1 MIDKNKNIREDSV
14 APSPLERGGVRPHTI
29 ELLAPAK
36 NLECGIEAI
45 KHGADAVYIGAPKY
59 GARAAAGNSIDDL
72 RQLAEY
78 AHQFGAKVYVTLNT
92 IIYDDELAE
101 VESLVWEL
109 YRIGIDALIVQD
121 MALLTM
127 KLPPIEL
134 HASTQT
140 DNRTPE
146 KVQFLYENG
155 FSQVV
160 LARELSLEEIASIH
174 RACPVPLEVFV
185 HGALCVSYSGQCYAS
200 QACFGR
206 SANRGECAQ
215 FCRLPFDLVDA
226 DGRIIERGRHL
237 LSLKD
242 MNRSAHLEAM
252 MDAGVRS
259 FKIEGRLKDV
269 SYVKNVTAYYRGA
282 IDAILARRP
291 EYVRASLGTSTYTF
305 TPQLDKSFNRGFT
318 DYFIT
323 GERSEVYSFATPKA
337 MGEPVGHV
345 KEVGRGY
352 ITVSS
357 VQTFHNGDGL
367 CFVDNQGQLQG
378 FRVNRVEGTRLY
390 PKDMPRTLRVRTPL
404 FRNYDQEFE
413 RLLSRPSA
421 ERRIPIDVSM
431 HDTPQGFSL
440 TMTDGQGCRATVD
453 FARDK
458 EVARTEQR
466 AGIVA
471 QLSKLGGTI
480 FVAGKVDVDFAD
492 NWFIPSSVVAD
503 MRRAVVEEL
512 GKLKASPPDN
522 SQARLLGADKPA
534 VVATDA
540 LRVCPR
546 REGACRHHGAEFPS
560 SGGVRGGLTYL
571 ANVANH
577 RAEEFYRARGAEE
590 VAPAYELS
598 APRRATLMFCRH
610 CLRYAMGWC
619 PHRGGKPSPY
629 REPYTLVSADG
640 KRFTLSFDCK
650 ACVMQVR
657 EK

>member
-1 MIDKNKNIREDSV
+1 MR
-14 APSPLERGGVRPHTI
+14 I

-59 GARAAAGNSIDDL
+59 GARAAAGNSLDDL

-101 VESLVWEL
+101 VEGLVWDL

-160 LARELSLEEIASIH
+160 LARELSLDEIAAIH
-174 RACPVPLEVFV
+174 RACPVPLEAFV

-269 SYVKNVTAYYRGA
+269 SYVKNVTAYYRVA

-291 EYVRASLGTSTYTF
+291 EYERASQGVSTYTF

-352 ITVSS
+352 IAVSS
-357 VQTFHNGDGL
+357 VHTFHNGDGL
-367 CFVDNQGQLQG
+367 CFIDEQGQLQG

-413 RLLSRPSA
+413 RLLARPSA
-421 ERRIPIDVSM
+421 ERRIPVDISLC
-431 HDTPQGFSL
+431 DTPQGFSL
-440 TMTDGQGCRATVD
+440 TLTDELGHSATVNI
-453 FARDK
+453 ARDK
-458 EVARTEQR
+458 EPARTEQR
-466 AGIVA
+466 AGIES

-480 FVAGKVDVDFAD
+480 FVAGRVEVHFAD
-492 NWFIPSSVVAD
+492 NWFIPSSVLAD
-503 MRRAVVEEL
+503 MRRTAVEEL
-512 GKLKASPPDN
+512 CKLKIESLNLKIGKASVKHRNFNEGNYPDGN
-522 SQARLLGADKPA
+522 CQLAQLSLDNVRCK
-534 VVATDA
+534 
-540 LRVCPR
+540 
-546 REGACRHHGAEFPS
+546 S
-560 SGGVRGGLTYL
+560 SSKLDSHSLAQTLSIVNCQLNYL
-571 ANVANH
+571 SNIANH
-577 RAEEFYRARGAEE
+577 RATEFYRARGAEE

-598 APRRATLMFCRH
+598 MPRHATLMFCRH

-619 PHRGGKPSPY
+619 PHSGGKSSPY
-629 REPYTLVSADG
+629 REPYSLVSADG

-650 ACVMQVR
+650 ACVMQVK

>member
-1 MIDKNKNIREDSV
+1 MQVN
-14 APSPLERGGVRPHTI
+14 GI

-45 KHGADAVYIGAPKY
+45 RHGADAVYIGAPKY

-72 RQLAEY
+72 RQLADY
-78 AHQFGAKVYVTLNT
+78 AHQFGARVYVTLNT
-92 IIYDDELAE
+92 IVYDDELVE
-101 VESLVWEL
+101 VEALVWQL

-127 KLPPIEL
+127 NLPPIEL

-146 KVQFLYENG
+146 KVQFLHSVG

-160 LARELSLEEIASIH
+160 LARELSLDDIAKIH
-174 RACPVPLEVFV
+174 GACPVPLEVFV

-215 FCRLPFDLVDA
+215 FCRLPFTLEDA
-226 DGRIIERGRHL
+226 DGRIIERDRHL

-269 SYVKNVTAYYRGA
+269 TYVKNITAYYRQA
-282 IDAILARRP
+282 IDKILARRP
-291 EYVRASLGTSTYTF
+291 EYRRASQGVSSYTF
-305 TPQLDKSFNRGFT
+305 MPQPDKSFNRGFT
-318 DYFIT
+318 DYYIT
-323 GERSEVYSFATPKA
+323 GRRTDVTSFATPKSV
-337 MGEPVGHV
+337 GEPIGHI
-345 KEVGRGY
+345 KEVGRGF

-357 VQTFHNGDGL
+357 AKALHNGDGL
-367 CFVDNQGQLQG
+367 CYIDERGLLQG
-378 FRVNRVEGTRLY
+378 FRVNRVEGTRLFL
-390 PKDMPRTLRVRTPL
+390 KDMPRTLRARTPL

-421 ERRIPIDVSM
+421 ERRIPVALRLYEVPFGFALTISDA
-431 HDTPQGFSL
+431 QGRNATVSL
-440 TMTDGQGCRATVD
+440 TC
-453 FARDK
+453 DK
-458 EVARTEQR
+458 EPARTEQR
-466 AGIVA
+466 AGIEA
-471 QLSKLGGTI
+471 QLAKLGGTI
-480 FVAGKVDVDFAD
+480 LMAERVDIDFTA

-503 MRRAVVEEL
+503 MRRRAVEAYERACR
-512 GKLKASPPDN
+512 LKNEN
-522 SQARLLGADKPA
+522 SK
-534 VVATDA
+534 
-540 LRVCPR
+540 LRVTS
-546 REGACRHHGAEFPS
+546 AAS
-560 SGGVRGGLTYL
+560 STKSSLSVNGQLSYL
-571 ANVANH
+571 ANIANQ
-577 RAEEFYRARGAEE
+577 RAEGFYRAHGA
-590 VAPAYELS
+590 VQVSPAYELN
-598 APRRATLMFCRH
+598 APKGAALMFCRH

-619 PHRGGKPSPY
+619 PRNGGIKSPY

-640 KRFTLSFDCK
+640 RRFALEFDCK
-650 ACVMQVR
+650 QCIMMVK

>member
-1 MIDKNKNIREDSV
+1 MK
-14 APSPLERGGVRPHTI
+14 I

-45 KHGADAVYIGAPKY
+45 RHGADAVYIGAPKY
-59 GARAAAGNSIDDL
+59 GARAAASNSLDDL

-78 AHQFGAKVYVTLNT
+78 AHLFGAKVYVTLNT
-92 IIYDDELAE
+92 IIYDDELDE
-101 VESLVWEL
+101 VESLVWQL

-127 KLPPIEL
+127 NLPPIAL

-146 KVQFLYENG
+146 KVKFLYENG

-160 LARELSLEEIASIH
+160 LARELSLEEIAAIH
-174 RACPVPLEVFV
+174 RACPVPLEAFV

-226 DGRIIERGRHL
+226 DGRIIEKNRHL

-252 MDAGVRS
+252 MDAGVCS

-269 SYVKNVTAYYRGA
+269 SYVKNVTAYYRQA
-282 IDAILARRP
+282 IDAVLSRRP
-291 EYVRASLGTSTYTF
+291 EYKRASLGVCTYTF

-318 DYFIT
+318 DYFLT
-323 GERSEVYSFATPKA
+323 GRSEVYSFASPKSV
-337 MGEPVGHV
+337 GEPIGNI

-352 ITVSS
+352 FSVSS
-357 VQTFHNGDGL
+357 DKALHNGDGL
-367 CFVDNQGQLQG
+367 CFIDERGQLQG

-390 PKDMPRTLRVRTPL
+390 PKEMPRGLTTRTSL
-404 FRNYDQEFE
+404 FRNYDQDFE

-421 ERRIPIDVSM
+421 ERRIPIYIYICDFSF
-431 HDTPQGFSL
+431 GFSL
-440 TMTDGQGCRATVD
+440 TLTDEEGNSATVN
-453 FARDK
+453 FTRDK
-458 EVARTEQR
+458 ELARTEQR
-466 AGIVA
+466 AGIEA

-480 FVAGKVDVDFAD
+480 FMAKNVEVDFSD
-492 NWFIPSSVVAD
+492 NWFIPSSVVAE
-503 MRRAVVEEL
+503 MRRAGVEAFARAR
-512 GKLKASPPDN
+512 KLKNQSAEYDKPKTTLPNGNN
-522 SQARLLGADKPA
+522 SQ
-534 VVATDA
+534 
-540 LRVCPR
+540 
-546 REGACRHHGAEFPS
+546 
-560 SGGVRGGLTYL
+560 LTYL
-571 ANVANH
+571 ANIANH
-577 RAEEFYRARGAEE
+577 RAADFYRARGVETI
-590 VAPAYELS
+590 APAYELN
-598 APRRATLMFCRH
+598 APRGATLMFCRH

-619 PHRGGKPSPY
+619 PHRGGKLSPY

-640 KRFTLSFDCK
+640 KRFALTFDCRQ
-650 ACVMQVR
+650 CVMMVK

>member
-1 MIDKNKNIREDSV
+1 MMTEKEHNACTASK
-14 APSPLERGGVRPHTI
+14 AGAKPTI

-45 KHGADAVYIGAPKY
+45 RHGADAVYIGAPKY
-59 GARAAAGNSIDDL
+59 GARAAAGNSLDDL

-78 AHQFGAKVYVTLNT
+78 AHLFGAKVYVTLNT
-92 IIYDDELAE
+92 IIYDDELTE
-101 VESLVWEL
+101 VEDLVWEL

-146 KVQFLYENG
+146 KVRFLYENG

-160 LARELSLEEIASIH
+160 LARELSLQDIEAIH
-174 RACPVPLEVFV
+174 RACPVPLEAFV

-226 DGRIIERGRHL
+226 DNRIIERGRYL

-269 SYVKNVTAYYRGA
+269 SYVKNVVAYYRQA
-282 IDAILARRP
+282 IDAILTRRP
-291 EYVRASLGTSTYTF
+291 EYARASQGVSTYTF
-305 TPQLDKSFNRGFT
+305 IPQLDKSFNRGFT

-337 MGEPVGHV
+337 VGEPVGYV
-345 KEVGRGY
+345 NEVGRGY
-352 ITVSS
+352 VTVLST
-357 VQTFHNGDGL
+357 QTFHNGDGL
-367 CFVDNQGQLQG
+367 CFIDDQGQLRG

-390 PKDMPRTLRVRTPL
+390 PKDMPRMLRVRTPL

-421 ERRIPIDVSM
+421 ERRIPVDILLR
-431 HDTPQGFSL
+431 DTPQGFSL
-440 TMTDGQGCRATVD
+440 TMTDEQGGELTVNLV
-453 FARDK
+453 RDK
-458 EVARTEQR
+458 ELARSEQR
-466 AGIVA
+466 AGIEN

-480 FVAGKVDVDFAD
+480 FVARNIKIEFSD
-492 NWFIPSSVVAD
+492 NWFIPSSILAD
-503 MRRAVVEEL
+503 LRRTVVEE
-512 GKLKASPPDN
+512 KTASLSRKERTCERSEEKQSSIDC
-522 SQARLLGADKPA
+522 GA
-534 VVATDA
+534 VSSSRG
-540 LRVCPR
+540 RV
-546 REGACRHHGAEFPS
+546 
-560 SGGVRGGLTYL
+560 SGPLTYL
-571 ANVANH
+571 SNVANH
-577 RAEEFYRARGAEE
+577 RAMDFYRACGAED

-598 APRRATLMFCRH
+598 APRKATLMFCRH

-640 KRFTLSFDCK
+640 KRFALTFDCK
-650 ACVMQVR
+650 ECVMLVK

>member
-1 MIDKNKNIREDSV
+1 MTTV
-14 APSPLERGGVRPHTI
+14 

-36 NLECGIEAI
+36 NLECGVEAI

-78 AHQFGAKVYVTLNT
+78 AHQFGVKVYVTLNT

-101 VESLVWEL
+101 VEDLVWQL

-127 KLPPIEL
+127 NLPPIEL

-160 LARELSLEEIASIH
+160 LARELSLKEIEAIH
-174 RACPVPLEVFV
+174 RACPVPLEAFV

-226 DGRIIERGRHL
+226 DGRIIERNRHL

-242 MNRSAHLEAM
+242 MNRCTHLEAM

-269 SYVKNVTAYYRGA
+269 SYVKNVTASYRQA

-291 EYVRASLGTSTYTF
+291 EYKRASQGVSTYTF

-323 GERSEVYSFATPKA
+323 GQRSEVYSFATPKA
-337 MGEPVGHV
+337 VGEPVGHV
-345 KEVGRGY
+345 KEIGRGY
-352 ITVSS
+352 VTVSS
-357 VQTFHNGDGL
+357 TKAFHNGDGL
-367 CFVDNQGQLQG
+367 CFIDEQGQLQG
-378 FRVNRVEGTRLY
+378 FRVNRVEDTRLY
-390 PKDMPRTLRVRTPL
+390 PKEMPRTLRTRTTL

-421 ERRIPIDVSM
+421 ERRIPVDVLFR
-431 HDTPQGFSL
+431 DIPQGFSL
-440 TMTDGQGCRATVD
+440 MITDGQGLCATVN
-453 FARDK
+453 FAREK
-458 EVARTEQR
+458 ELARTEQR
-466 AGIVA
+466 AGIEA

-480 FVAGKVDVDFAD
+480 FMARKVEVDFTD
-492 NWFIPSSVVAD
+492 NWFLPSSAVAD
-503 MRRAVVEEL
+503 MRRAAVEAYERMSRL
-512 GKLKASPPDN
+512 DFENSKSRQEPCKRHNTARPDGN
-522 SQARLLGADKPA
+522 SQLN
-534 VVATDA
+534 
-540 LRVCPR
+540 
-546 REGACRHHGAEFPS
+546 
-560 SGGVRGGLTYL
+560 YL

-577 RAEEFYRARGAEE
+577 CAAEFYRARGVEDI
-590 VAPAYELS
+590 APAYELK
-598 APRRATLMFCRH
+598 APRGAILMFCRH

-619 PHRGGKPSPY
+619 QIRGGKPSPY

-640 KRFTLSFDCK
+640 KRFTLTFDCK
-650 ACVMQVR
+650 QCVMLV
-657 EK
+657 KDK

>member
-1 MIDKNKNIREDSV
+1 M
-14 APSPLERGGVRPHTI
+14 RPTI

-59 GARAAAGNSIDDL
+59 GARAAAGNSLDDL
-72 RQLAEY
+72 HQLAQY
-78 AHQFGAKVYVTLNT
+78 AHRFGAKVYVTLNT

-101 VESLVWEL
+101 VEQLVWQL

-127 KLPPIEL
+127 NLPPIEL

-146 KVQFLYENG
+146 KVQFLYDNG
-155 FSQVV
+155 FTQVV
-160 LARELSLEEIASIH
+160 LARELSLEQIAAIH
-174 RACPVPLEVFV
+174 RACPVPLEAFV

-269 SYVKNVTAYYRGA
+269 TYVKNVTAHYRQA
-282 IDAILARRP
+282 IDAILARRS
-291 EYVRASLGTSTYTF
+291 EYVRASQGVSTYTF

-318 DYFIT
+318 DYFLT

-337 MGEPVGHV
+337 MGEPLGRA
-345 KEVGRGY
+345 KEVGRNY
-352 ITVSS
+352 LTIATAKAL
-357 VQTFHNGDGL
+357 HNGDGL
-367 CFVDNQGQLQG
+367 CFIDPRGQLQG

-390 PKDMPRTLRVRTPL
+390 PKEMPYGLTPGVPL

-413 RLLSRPSA
+413 RLLARPSA
-421 ERRIPIDVSM
+421 ERRIPVDIHLYDIPFGYALTVT
-431 HDTPQGFSL
+431 DEQGHSS
-440 TMTDGQGCRATVD
+440 TVT

-458 EVARTEQR
+458 ELARTEQR
-466 AGIVA
+466 AGIEA

-480 FVAGKVDVDFAD
+480 LVAKSIMLTLAD

-503 MRRAVVEEL
+503 MRRAAVEAYERTL
-512 GKLKASPPDN
+512 RCHVRPMNPSA
-522 SQARLLGADKPA
+522 KPRGTQP
-534 VVATDA
+534 ATLD
-540 LRVCPR
+540 
-546 REGACRHHGAEFPS
+546 GQ
-560 SGGVRGGLTYL
+560 LTYL
-571 ANVANH
+571 GNVANQ
-577 RAEEFYRARGAEE
+577 RAAEFYRSRG
-590 VAPAYELS
+590 VSTLAPAYELS
-598 APRRATLMFCRH
+598 APRGATLMFCRH

-640 KRFTLSFDCK
+640 KRFALSFDCK
-650 ACVMQVR
+650 QCIMQVKER
-657 EK
+657 

>member
-1 MIDKNKNIREDSV
+1 MSM
-14 APSPLERGGVRPHTI
+14 TI

-36 NLECGIEAI
+36 NLECGVEAI
-45 KHGADAVYIGAPKY
+45 RHGADAVYIGAPKY
-59 GARAAAGNSIDDL
+59 GARAAAGNSLDDL

-78 AHQFGAKVYVTLNT
+78 AHQYGARVYVTLNT

-101 VESLVWEL
+101 VERLAWDL

-146 KVQFLYENG
+146 KVQFLYAQG

-160 LARELSLEEIASIH
+160 LARELSLDDIAAIH
-174 RACPVPLEVFV
+174 RACPVPLEAFV

-226 DGRIIERGRHL
+226 DGRVIERGRHL

-252 MDAGVRS
+252 MDVGVRS

-269 SYVKNVTAYYRGA
+269 TYVKNVTAAYRQA
-282 IDAILARRP
+282 IDAVLARRT
-291 EYVRASLGTSTYTF
+291 EYKRASQGVSTYTF

-323 GERSEVYSFATPKA
+323 GQRSEVYSFATPKA
-337 MGEPVGHV
+337 MGEPVGQV
-345 KEVGRGY
+345 REVGRGY
-352 ITVSS
+352 LVLSS
-357 VQTFHNGDGL
+357 SKEFHNGDGL
-367 CFVDNQGQLQG
+367 CFIDEQGQLQG
-378 FRVNRVEGTRLY
+378 FRVNRVEGERLY
-390 PKDMPRTLRVRTPL
+390 PKEMPRGLRVRTAL
-404 FRNYDQEFE
+404 YRNYDQEFE

-421 ERRIPIDVSM
+421 ERRIPVDILLR
-431 HDTPQGFSL
+431 DTQQGFAL
-440 TMTDGQGCRATVD
+440 TLTDDEGYTSTVT
-453 FARDK
+453 FTRDK

-466 AGIVA
+466 ATLEAGLA
-471 QLSKLGGTI
+471 KLGGTI
-480 FVAGKVDVDFAD
+480 FVASSVEIDFTD

-503 MRRAVVEEL
+503 MRRTAVEALKEL
-512 GKLKASPPDN
+512 KIENSKLKVDSVSRIQNSEFRIQNSP
-522 SQARLLGADKPA
+522 
-534 VVATDA
+534 
-540 LRVCPR
+540 
-546 REGACRHHGAEFPS
+546 
-560 SGGVRGGLTYL
+560 LTYL
-571 ANVANH
+571 ANVANQ
-577 RAEEFYRARGAEE
+577 RAAAFYRSCGATE
-590 VAPAYELS
+590 VQPAYEIS
-598 APRRATLMFCRH
+598 APRGATLMFCRH

-619 PHRGGKPSPY
+619 PHRGGKLSPY

-640 KRFTLSFDCK
+640 ARFKLEFDCK
-650 ACVMQVR
+650 ACIMKVKR
-657 EK
+657 N

>member
-1 MIDKNKNIREDSV
+1 MN
-14 APSPLERGGVRPHTI
+14 I

-45 KHGADAVYIGAPKY
+45 RHGADAVYIGAPKY
-59 GARAAAGNSIDDL
+59 GARAAAGNSLDDL
-72 RQLAEY
+72 RQLASF
-78 AHQFGAKVYVTLNT
+78 AHQYGARVYVTLNT
-92 IIYDDELAE
+92 IIYDDELSE
-101 VESLVWEL
+101 VESLVWDL

-127 KLPPIEL
+127 NLPPIAL

-146 KVQFLYENG
+146 KVQFLHAAG

-160 LARELSLEEIASIH
+160 LARELSLEDIAAIH
-174 RACPVPLEVFV
+174 RACPVPLETFV

-215 FCRLPFDLVDA
+215 FCRLPFTMVDA
-226 DGRIIERGRHL
+226 DGRVIERDRHL

-252 MDAGVRS
+252 MDAGICS

-269 SYVKNVTAYYRGA
+269 TYVKNVTAYYRQA
-282 IDAILARRP
+282 IDKILARRP
-291 EYVRASLGTSTYTF
+291 EYKRASQGVSTYTF

-318 DYFIT
+318 DYYIT
-323 GERSEVYSFATPKA
+323 GKRSDVTSFATPKSV
-337 MGEPVGHV
+337 GEPIGHV
-345 KEVGRGY
+345 KEVARGY

-357 VQTFHNGDGL
+357 PKSLHNGDGL
-367 CFVDNQGQLQG
+367 CYIDESGLLQG
-378 FRVNRVEGTRLY
+378 FRVNKVEGTRLY
-390 PKDMPRTLRVRTPL
+390 LKEMPRTLRPRTPL

-421 ERRIPIDVSM
+421 ERRIPVSM
-431 HDTPQGFSL
+431 HLYEVPFGFAL
-440 TMTDGQGCRATVD
+440 TLTDDCKHQATVTLTCE
-453 FARDK
+453 K
-458 EVARTEQR
+458 EPARTEQR
-466 AGIVA
+466 TGIEA

-480 FVAGKVDVDFAD
+480 LVAASITIDFTN

-503 MRRAVVEEL
+503 MRRRAVEAYEHIS
-512 GKLKASPPDN
+512 KATWSN
-522 SQARLLGADKPA
+522 SQFASHKPKS
-534 VVATDA
+534 T
-540 LRVCPR
+540 
-546 REGACRHHGAEFPS
+546 PS
-560 SGGVRGGLTYL
+560 TPSPVGPLTYL
-571 ANVANH
+571 ANVANR
-577 RAEEFYRARGAEE
+577 RAQEFYQARGAEK
-590 VAPAYELS
+590 VAPAFELS
-598 APRRATLMFCRH
+598 APQGSTLMFCRH

-619 PHRGGKPSPY
+619 PRQGGAKSPF

-640 KRFTLSFDCK
+640 RRFALNFDCK
-650 ACVMQVR
+650 QCIMTVKEA
-657 EK
+657 

>member
-1 MIDKNKNIREDSV
+1 MASRNSNNPEVSV
-14 APSPLERGGVRPHTI
+14 TPSPWERGGVRRSI

-45 KHGADAVYIGAPKY
+45 RHGADAVYIGAPKY

-72 RQLAEY
+72 RQLAAY
-78 AHQFGAKVYVTLNT
+78 AHQFGARVYVTLNT
-92 IIYDDELAE
+92 IIYNDELAE
-101 VESLVWEL
+101 VEALVWQL

-127 KLPPIEL
+127 NLPPIAL
-134 HASTQT
+134 HASTQA

-146 KVQFLYENG
+146 KVQWLYANG

-160 LARELSLEEIASIH
+160 LARELSLKEIEEIH
-174 RACPVPLEVFV
+174 RACPVPLEAFV

-226 DGRIIERGRHL
+226 DGRVIEKNRHL

-252 MDAGVRS
+252 MDAGVCS

-269 SYVKNVTAYYRGA
+269 SYVKNVTAYYRQA

-291 EYVRASLGTSTYTF
+291 EYRRASQGMSTYTF
-305 TPQLDKSFNRGFT
+305 MPQLDKSFNRGFT
-318 DYFIT
+318 DYFLTGKRSDIT
-323 GERSEVYSFATPKA
+323 SFATPKA

-352 ITVSS
+352 IAVSS
-357 VQTFHNGDGL
+357 TKAFHNGDGL
-367 CFVDNQGQLQG
+367 CYIDERGQLQG
-378 FRVNRVEGTRLY
+378 FRVNRVEGIRLY
-390 PKDMPRTLRVRTPL
+390 PKEMPRALCVRTPL
-404 FRNYDQEFE
+404 FRNYDMEFE

-421 ERRIPIDVSM
+421 ERRIPIDIRLREVAF
-431 HDTPQGFSL
+431 GFAL
-440 TMTDGQGCRATVD
+440 TFTDELGRSATVS
-453 FARDK
+453 FNRDK
-458 EVARTEQR
+458 ELARTEQR
-466 AGIVA
+466 AGIEA

-480 FVAGKVDVDFAD
+480 LMVRSVEIDFTD
-492 NWFIPSSVVAD
+492 NWFIPSSVVAE
-503 MRRAVVEEL
+503 MRRMAVEAYGRM
-512 GKLKASPPDN
+512 GKLKIDN
-522 SQARLLGADKPA
+522 LE
-534 VVATDA
+534 
-540 LRVCPR
+540 LRIGKNHVNERVQPKVNCQL
-546 REGACRHHGAEFPS
+546 S
-560 SGGVRGGLTYL
+560 YL

-577 RAEEFYRARGAEE
+577 RSESFYRSQGVED
-590 VAPAYELS
+590 VAPAYEIS
-598 APRRATLMFCRH
+598 ASRGATLMFCRH

-619 PHRGGKPSPY
+619 PRHGGIKSSY
-629 REPYTLVSADG
+629 REPLTLVSADG
-640 KRFTLSFDCK
+640 RRFALEFDCK
-650 ACVMQVR
+650 QCMMLVKER
-657 EK
+657 ER

>member
-1 MIDKNKNIREDSV
+1 M
-14 APSPLERGGVRPHTI
+14 PI

-92 IIYDDELAE
+92 IIYDEELAE
-101 VESLVWEL
+101 VESLVREL

-160 LARELSLEEIASIH
+160 LARELSLEEIAEIH
-174 RACPVPLEVFV
+174 RACPVPLEAFV

-259 FKIEGRLKDV
+259 FKIEGRLKEV
-269 SYVKNVTAYYRGA
+269 SYVKNVTAYYRQA

-291 EYVRASLGTSTYTF
+291 EYERASLGVSTYTF

-352 ITVSS
+352 VAVSS
-357 VQTFHNGDGL
+357 TKAFHNGDGL
-367 CFVDNQGQLQG
+367 CFIDEQGQLQG
-378 FRVNRVEGTRLY
+378 FRVNRVEDTRLY

-413 RLLSRPSA
+413 RLLARPSA
-421 ERRIPIDVSM
+421 ERRIPIDISM

-440 TMTDGQGCRATVD
+440 TLTDEQGHSATVD
-453 FARDK
+453 CARDK
-458 EVARTEQR
+458 ELARTEQR
-466 AGIVA
+466 AGIEA

-480 FVAGKVDVDFAD
+480 FVANRVEVDFTD

-503 MRRAVVEEL
+503 MRRTAVEEL
-512 GKLKASPPDN
+512 RKLKIENSKLKIDKASSPCVEKNPENVN
-522 SQARLLGADKPA
+522 SKL
-534 VVATDA
+534 
-540 LRVCPR
+540 
-546 REGACRHHGAEFPS
+546 S
-560 SGGVRGGLTYL
+560 YL

-577 RAEEFYRARGAEE
+577 RAAEFYRARGAEE
-590 VAPAYELS
+590 VAPAYELN

-640 KRFTLSFDCK
+640 KRFTLAFDCK

-657 EK
+657 

>member
-1 MIDKNKNIREDSV
+1 MKTV
-14 APSPLERGGVRPHTI
+14 

-45 KHGADAVYIGAPKY
+45 KHGADAVYIGAPKF
-59 GARAAAGNSIDDL
+59 GARAAAGNSLDDL

-101 VESLVWEL
+101 VESLVWHL

-127 KLPPIEL
+127 NLPPIAL

-146 KVQFLYENG
+146 KVQFLHENG

-160 LARELSLEEIASIH
+160 LARELSLKEIEAIH
-174 RACPVPLEVFV
+174 RACPVPLEAFV

-226 DGRIIERGRHL
+226 DGRVIERGRHL

-269 SYVKNVTAYYRGA
+269 SYVKNVTASYRQA

-291 EYVRASLGTSTYTF
+291 EYKRSSQGVSTYTF

-323 GERSEVYSFATPKA
+323 GQRSEVYSFATPKA
-337 MGEPVGHV
+337 VGEPVGHV
-345 KEVGRGY
+345 KEIGRGY
-352 ITVSS
+352 VAVSS
-357 VQTFHNGDGL
+357 TKTFHNGDGL
-367 CFVDNQGQLQG
+367 CFIDEQGQLQG
-378 FRVNRVEGTRLY
+378 FRVNRVEGTRLF
-390 PKDMPRTLRVRTPL
+390 PKDMPRTLRARTPL

-421 ERRIPIDVSM
+421 ERRIPVDITLR
-431 HDTPQGFSL
+431 DTPSGFSL
-440 TMTDGQGCRATVD
+440 TMTDEQGHSATVS

-458 EVARTEQR
+458 ELARTEQR
-466 AGIVA
+466 TGIEA

-480 FVAGKVDVDFAD
+480 LVADKVNVEFSD

-503 MRRAVVEEL
+503 MRRAAVEAL
-512 GKLKASPPDN
+512 CKLKFESLKLKIDKVSVKHRNFNEGNYPDAN
-522 SQARLLGADKPA
+522 CQLSIAHSQ
-534 VVATDA
+534 
-540 LRVCPR
+540 
-546 REGACRHHGAEFPS
+546 
-560 SGGVRGGLTYL
+560 LTYL
-571 ANVANH
+571 ANIANR
-577 RAEEFYRARGAEE
+577 RAAEFYRARGVEDM
-590 VAPAYELS
+590 APAYELE
-598 APRRATLMFCRH
+598 APRKATLMFCRH

-619 PHRGGKPSPY
+619 PHRGGKLSPY
-629 REPYTLVSADG
+629 REPYSLVSADG
-640 KRFTLSFDCK
+640 KRFTLTFDCK
-650 ACVMQVR
+650 QCVMMV
-657 EK
+657 K

>member
-1 MIDKNKNIREDSV
+1 MIDKNKNTREGSV
-14 APSPLERGGVRPHTI
+14 APSPSERGGVRPHTI

-59 GARAAAGNSIDDL
+59 GARAAAGNSLDDL

-78 AHQFGAKVYVTLNT
+78 AHRFGAKVYVTLNT

-101 VESLVWEL
+101 VESLVWQL

-127 KLPPIEL
+127 NLPPIEL

-146 KVQFLYENG
+146 KVKFLYENG

-160 LARELSLEEIASIH
+160 LARELSLNDIEEIH
-174 RACPVPLEVFV
+174 RACPVPLEAFV

-226 DGRIIERGRHL
+226 DGRTIERNRHL

-269 SYVKNVTAYYRGA
+269 TYVKNVTACYRQA
-282 IDAILARRP
+282 FDAILARRP
-291 EYVRASLGTSTYTF
+291 EYKRASQGVSTYTF

-323 GERSEVYSFATPKA
+323 GKRSEVYSFATPKA

-352 ITVSS
+352 VAVSS
-357 VQTFHNGDGL
+357 AKSFHNGDGL
-367 CFVDNQGQLQG
+367 CFIDDQGQLQG
-378 FRVNRVEGTRLY
+378 FRVNRVEGIRLY
-390 PKDMPRTLRVRTPL
+390 PKDMPRTLRARTPL
-404 FRNYDQEFE
+404 YRNYDQEFE

-421 ERRIPIDVSM
+421 ERRIPVDICVRDVSF
-431 HDTPQGFSL
+431 GFSL
-440 TMTDGQGCRATVD
+440 TLTDEQGRSATVN
-453 FARDK
+453 FTRDK
-458 EVARTEQR
+458 ELARTEQR
-466 AGIVA
+466 AGIEA

-480 FVAGKVDVDFAD
+480 LIANSVVVDFSD
-492 NWFIPSSVVAD
+492 NWFIPSSVLAD
-503 MRRAVVEEL
+503 MRRAGVEAYERMCRMQVEDSR
-512 GKLKASPPDN
+512 LKVFSTN
-522 SQARLLGADKPA
+522 KRVGSSQSQNLNPQ
-534 VVATDA
+534 
-540 LRVCPR
+540 
-546 REGACRHHGAEFPS
+546 FP
-560 SGGVRGGLTYL
+560 GTYL
-571 ANVANH
+571 ANIANH
-577 RAEEFYRARGAEE
+577 RAADFYRLRGAQA
-590 VAPAYELS
+590 VAPAYELE
-598 APRRATLMFCRH
+598 APRGATLMFCRH

-619 PHRGGKPSPY
+619 PQRGGKQSPY

-640 KRFTLSFDCK
+640 RRFKLGFDCK
-650 ACVMQVR
+650 QCIMTIK
-657 EK
+657 EN

>member
-1 MIDKNKNIREDSV
+1 MT
-14 APSPLERGGVRPHTI
+14 HI

-59 GARAAAGNSIDDL
+59 GARAAAGNSLEDL

-78 AHQFGAKVYVTLNT
+78 AHRFCAKVYVTLNT
-92 IIYDDELAE
+92 IIYDEELAE
-101 VESLVWEL
+101 VEELVWQL

-127 KLPPIEL
+127 NLPPIEL

-146 KVQFLYENG
+146 KVKFLYENG

-160 LARELSLEEIASIH
+160 LARELSLKDIEEIH
-174 RACPVPLEVFV
+174 RACPVPLEAFV

-226 DGRIIERGRHL
+226 DGRVIERNRHL

-269 SYVKNVTAYYRGA
+269 TYVKNVTACYRQA

-291 EYVRASLGTSTYTF
+291 EYKRASLGVSTYTF

-323 GERSEVYSFATPKA
+323 GKRSEVYSFSTPKA

-352 ITVSS
+352 IAVSS
-357 VQTFHNGDGL
+357 TKTFHNGDGL
-367 CFVDNQGQLQG
+367 CFIDEQGQLQG
-378 FRVNRVEGTRLY
+378 FRVNRVEGVRLY
-390 PKDMPRTLRVRTPL
+390 PKDMPRTLRTRIPL
-404 FRNYDQEFE
+404 YRNYDQEFE

-421 ERRIPIDVSM
+421 ERRIPVDISLS
-431 HDTPQGFSL
+431 DTPSGFSIML
-440 TMTDGQGCRATVD
+440 TDERGGCVTSN
-453 FARDK
+453 FTRDK
-458 EVARTEQR
+458 ELARTEQR
-466 AGIVA
+466 AGIEA
-471 QLSKLGGTI
+471 QLTKLGGTI
-480 FVAGKVDVDFAD
+480 LVANSVKVDFAE
-492 NWFIPSSVVAD
+492 NWFIPSSVLAD
-503 MRRAVVEEL
+503 MRRAVVEAYENMI
-512 GKLKASPPDN
+512 KNSRLKADKSHKTSPSSSLNP
-522 SQARLLGADKPA
+522 L
-534 VVATDA
+534 
-540 LRVCPR
+540 
-546 REGACRHHGAEFPS
+546 FPS
-560 SGGVRGGLTYL
+560 TYL
-571 ANVANH
+571 ANIANH
-577 RAEEFYRARGAEE
+577 RAADFYRSRGAQV
-590 VAPAYELS
+590 VAPAYELE
-598 APRRATLMFCRH
+598 APRGATLMFCRH

-619 PHRGGKPSPY
+619 PQRGGKQSPY

-640 KRFTLSFDCK
+640 RRFKLNFDCK
-650 ACVMQVR
+650 QCIMTIK
-657 EK
+657 EN

>member
-1 MIDKNKNIREDSV
+1 MTERDS
-14 APSPLERGGVRPHTI
+14 ARGKAAI

-45 KHGADAVYIGAPKY
+45 NHGADAVYIGAPKY

-72 RQLAEY
+72 KQLADY
-78 AHQFGAKVYVTLNT
+78 AHQFGARVYVTLNT

-101 VESLVWEL
+101 VEALVWEL

-146 KVQFLYENG
+146 KVSWLYANG

-160 LARELSLEEIASIH
+160 LARELSLEEIGEIH
-174 RACPVPLEVFV
+174 RACPVPLEAFV

-226 DGRIIERGRHL
+226 DGRVIERNRHL

-259 FKIEGRLKDV
+259 FKIEGRLKEV
-269 SYVKNVTAYYRGA
+269 SYVKNVTASYRRA
-282 IDAILARRP
+282 IDAILAQRP
-291 EYVRASLGTSTYTF
+291 EYRRSSMGVSTYSF
-305 TPQLDKSFNRGFT
+305 VPQLDKSFNRGFT

-323 GERSEVYSFATPKA
+323 GQRSEVYSFATPKA
-337 MGEPVGHV
+337 VGEPVGKV
-345 KEVGRGY
+345 REVGRGY
-352 ITVSS
+352 IAASAVK
-357 VQTFHNGDGL
+357 VFHNGDGL
-367 CFVDNQGQLQG
+367 CYIDGQGQLQG

-390 PKDMPRTLRVRTPL
+390 PKDMPRGLKVGMPL
-404 FRNYDQEFE
+404 YRNYDQEFE
-413 RLLSRPSA
+413 RLLAKPSA
-421 ERRIPIDVSM
+421 ERRIPVDIVMSDLPM
-431 HDTPQGFSL
+431 GFAL
-440 TMTDGQGCRATVD
+440 TMTDEQGLTVRVEIT
-453 FARDK
+453 RDK
-458 EVARTEQR
+458 ELARTEQR
-466 AGIVA
+466 AGIEN
-471 QLSKLGGTI
+471 QLAKLGGTI
-480 FVAGKVDVDFAD
+480 LVARNIDIDFAD

-503 MRRAVVEEL
+503 MRRTAVEEYVRMR
-512 GKLKASPPDN
+512 KERKSSPNPTRVVG
-522 SQARLLGADKPA
+522 RLESAD
-534 VVATDA
+534 
-540 LRVCPR
+540 
-546 REGACRHHGAEFPS
+546 AEK
-560 SGGVRGGLTYL
+560 LTYL
-571 ANVANH
+571 ANVANK
-577 RAEEFYRARGAEE
+577 RAANFYRTQGVVD
-590 VAPAYELS
+590 VAPAYEIE

-619 PHRGGKPSPY
+619 PHRGGKQSPY
-629 REPYTLVSADG
+629 REPYSLVSADG
-640 KRFTLSFDCK
+640 KRFVLEFDCK
-650 ACVMQVR
+650 QCIMKV
-657 EK
+657 KN

>member
-1 MIDKNKNIREDSV
+1 MSM
-14 APSPLERGGVRPHTI
+14 TI

-45 KHGADAVYIGAPKY
+45 RHGADAVYIGAPKY
-59 GARAAAGNSIDDL
+59 GARAAAGNSLDDL

-78 AHQFGAKVYVTLNT
+78 AHQYGARVYVTLNT

-101 VESLVWEL
+101 VERLVWDL
-109 YRIGIDALIVQD
+109 YHIGIDALIVQD

-146 KVQFLYENG
+146 KVQFLYEQG

-160 LARELSLEEIASIH
+160 LARELSLDDIAAIH
-174 RACPVPLEVFV
+174 RACPVPLEAFV

-226 DGRIIERGRHL
+226 DGRVIERGRHL

-269 SYVKNVTAYYRGA
+269 TYVKNVTAAYRQA
-282 IDAILARRP
+282 IDAVLARRT
-291 EYVRASLGTSTYTF
+291 EYKRASQGVSTYTF

-323 GERSEVYSFATPKA
+323 GQRSEVYSFATPKA
-337 MGEPVGHV
+337 MGEPVGQV
-345 KEVGRGY
+345 REVGRGY
-352 ITVSS
+352 LVLSS
-357 VQTFHNGDGL
+357 SKEFHNGDGF
-367 CFVDNQGQLQG
+367 CFIDEQGQLQG
-378 FRVNRVEGTRLY
+378 FRVNRVEGERLY
-390 PKDMPRTLRVRTPL
+390 PKEMPRGLRVRTAL
-404 FRNYDQEFE
+404 YRNYDQEFE

-421 ERRIPIDVSM
+421 ERRIPVDILLR
-431 HDTPQGFSL
+431 DTQQGFAL
-440 TMTDGQGCRATVD
+440 TLTDDEGHSITVD

-466 AGIVA
+466 ANLEAGLA
-471 QLSKLGGTI
+471 KLGGTI
-480 FVAGKVDVDFAD
+480 FVASSVEIAFTD

-503 MRRAVVEEL
+503 MRRTAVEALKEL
-512 GKLKASPPDN
+512 KIQNSKLKVDSVSRIQNSEFRIQNSP
-522 SQARLLGADKPA
+522 
-534 VVATDA
+534 
-540 LRVCPR
+540 
-546 REGACRHHGAEFPS
+546 
-560 SGGVRGGLTYL
+560 LTYL
-571 ANVANH
+571 ANVANQ
-577 RAEEFYRARGAEE
+577 RAAAFYRSCGATE
-590 VAPAYELS
+590 VQPAYEIS
-598 APRRATLMFCRH
+598 APRGATLMFCRH

-619 PHRGGKPSPY
+619 PHRGGKLSPY
-629 REPYTLVSADG
+629 REPYTLVLADG
-640 KRFTLSFDCK
+640 ARFKLEFDCK
-650 ACVMQVR
+650 ACIMKVKR
-657 EK
+657 N